1 MEDGLARFSP
11 DARRPGTP
19 WKFHYANTTIAS
31 CLALPELPLAAG
43 DVGEA
48 VVFRIELHAQS
59 RLSADHA
66 IWRHDF
72 PSPQGQVALTAI
84 RTETCLGMRFP
95 GVADIW
101 LEPGGRIGVWHAPG
115 ASDAAVRHVLLDQA
129 LPRLLAQ
136 RGELVLHAAM
146 LRTGAGRTLLL
157 LGDSGRGK
165 STLTGAALASGREI
179 LTDDGAIVAASETA
193 VLAFATY
200 PSLRLLPD
208 SLGKLFPADVSSA
221 LPMAHYSS
229 KRRVAVDARHRDP
242 LALDAIVIIGGAAT
256 SGPTLTRMT
265 PGGGCLE
272 LMRHGF
278 QLDLS
283 CQANVAS
290 LLAKAAEVA
299 RRIPI
304 HRLDYP
310 RDYAQLPAVL
320 ALLDGSF
327 V

>member
-1 MEDGLARFSP
+1 MEHGHARANP
-11 DARRPGTP
+11 DARRPDEP
-19 WKFHYANTTIAS
+19 WLLRYANATIAS
-31 CLALPELPLAAG
+31 CLALPELPPAV
-43 DVGEA
+43 DDDGESA
-48 VVFRIELHAQS
+48 VFRIELHAQS
-59 RLSADHA
+59 RFSVDHA
-66 IWRHDF
+66 SWRHDF
-72 PSPQGQVALTAI
+72 PSPQGQVALTAT

-95 GVADIW
+95 AIADIW
-101 LEPGGRIGVWHAPG
+101 MQPDGRIGIWQAPG

-146 LRTGAGRTLLL
+146 FRTNAGRILLL

-179 LTDDGAIVAASETA
+179 LTDDGAIVTATEAA
-193 VLAFATY
+193 VLACPTY

-208 SLGKLFPADVSSA
+208 SLRQLFPGEVSSA

-229 KRRVAVDARHRDP
+229 KRRVAVDALHRDP

-256 SGPTLTRMT
+256 SGPTLSRMT
-265 PGGGCLE
+265 PSGGCLE